1 VVSPVSLALA
11 PQRPS
16 RGLRGYA
23 ANVHRAVTSI
33 FEGLVVT
40 MSWMF
45 RRPATI
51 QYPDRIEKPVQ
62 EMLPQNYRGILEV
75 DIARCSGCLLCM
87 RACPIGVIRIEVQKN
102 EATGAREVTRFDI
115 DVALCMFCGLC
126 VEACNFDAL
135 DHSPEFE
142 GTSPCVEALTLHY
155 AKTPPTP
162 VSRFKAGEGP
172 PRRPKGSMVRE
183 VLPEYGRRSGARR
196 WAGLPASPVP
206 PAAAPVEAAETA
218 AVPGEGRSDG

>member
-1 VVSPVSLALA
+1 MVSPVSLALTRQPA
-11 PQRPS
+11 R
-16 RGLRGYA
+16 RGLSAYA
-23 ANVHRAVTSI
+23 ANVYRAVTSI

-45 RRPATI
+45 RRPMTI

-62 EMLPQNYRGILEV
+62 EMLPENYRGILEV

-87 RACPIGVIRIEVQKN
+87 RTCPIGVIQIEVKKN
-102 EATGAREVTRFDI
+102 EATNVREVTRFDI

-126 VEACNFDAL
+126 VEACAFDAL

-155 AKTPPTP
+155 AQTPPTP

-172 PRRPKGSMVRE
+172 ARRPKGSMVRE
-183 VLPEYGRRSGARR
+183 VLPDYGRRSGKRR
-196 WAGLPASPVP
+196 WAGLPA
-206 PAAAPVEAAETA
+206 AAAPPAPEAAA
-218 AVPGEGRSDG
+218 ATPAAGEERGDG